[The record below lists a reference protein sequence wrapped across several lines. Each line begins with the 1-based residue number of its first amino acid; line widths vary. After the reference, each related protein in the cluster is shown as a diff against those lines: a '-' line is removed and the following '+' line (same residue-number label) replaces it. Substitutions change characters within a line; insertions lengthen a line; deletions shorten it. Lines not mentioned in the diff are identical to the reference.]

1 MLNVLDRNPWKRKQ
15 FLTTYFKIFQPM
27 IGNGDV
33 YDGQNQI
40 IDGTTASDTGVA
52 NQISASLT
60 IGNVSNCFTIL
71 STNCDEHRALVHSRC
86 VDL

>member
-1 MLNVLDRNPWKRKQ
+1 
-15 FLTTYFKIFQPM
+15 M

-60 IGNVSNCFTIL
+60 IGNVSNCFTIV
-71 STNCDEHRALVHSRC
+71 STKIIIHMKYELCHVMIIDRMNILLQSNLLESFKAL
-86 VDL
+86 